1 MFFALPNFKRAVT
14 PKSCTRII
22 TPI

>member
-1 MFFALPNFKRAVT
+1 MFFAVPNFKGVVT

-22 TPI
+22 TSI